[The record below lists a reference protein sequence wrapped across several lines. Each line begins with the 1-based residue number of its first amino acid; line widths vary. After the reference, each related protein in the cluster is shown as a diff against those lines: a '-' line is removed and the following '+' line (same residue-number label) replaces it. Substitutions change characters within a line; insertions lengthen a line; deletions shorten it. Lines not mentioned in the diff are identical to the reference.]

1 MKRHIPML
9 WRRPEIDESI
19 GRIPFPTRAALAR
32 ARAQALVGKG
42 QGWGFLQCFNVRST
56 PQTPTPNLTPQ
67 GGEEAPTQQHG
78 AINSGRRLICGL
90 ALSLTVLAHVEKS
103 AAQSPAP
110 VGVSTEA
117 TMVRRIQMGTG
128 KSTIIDLPQDAA
140 EIFVG
145 NPQVANAVVRSARK
159 LYIIGIANGQTSVF
173 ALDKEGHQIAELEIS
188 IGRDVGELQQIL
200 KAALPNSA
208 IATRTV
214 NETII
219 LTGDVDSPEAAQR
232 AADIA
237 RGFANRMGAAVG
249 ASDGESLVVNSLVIR
264 GRDQVML
271 KVTVAEIR
279 RDIAKQLGLTSS
291 TFGPFTQFN
300 PFAINGT
307 IASLTN
313 GGVTNTTALTLSN
326 SSNTVSATL
335 QAFERYG
342 VSRILSEPS
351 VTAISGESAKLT
363 VGGQFPIPS
372 APACSTT
379 GSQTQ
384 CSPGGVLFQPYGVS
398 LSFTPVVLS
407 EGRILLHLGTEVTE
421 IDNSVSAVI
430 QGVTVPGIRTRRN
443 ETTVELPS
451 GGSLASAGLL
461 QTTSNQ
467 VINGTPGLMDLPILG
482 ALFRSRDYQRNETE
496 LLIVVTPYL
505 VKAVN
510 VKAIPRPDDGFADS
524 SDPQAW
530 LLGRINHLYA
540 SPNNPEAVKN
550 YKGRVGF
557 IQD

>member
-1 MKRHIPML
+1 MQRHIPML
-9 WRRPEIDESI
+9 L
-19 GRIPFPTRAALAR
+19 F
-32 ARAQALVGKG
+32 
-42 QGWGFLQCFNVRST
+42 
-56 PQTPTPNLTPQ
+56 
-67 GGEEAPTQQHG
+67 
-78 AINSGRRLICGL
+78 GL
-90 ALSLTVLAHVEKS
+90 ALGLAVLAHSEKS
-103 AAQSPAP
+103 AAQSHAP
-110 VGVSTEA
+110 IGVSTEA
-117 TMVRRIQMGTG
+117 TLVRRIQMGVG

-145 NPQVANAVVRSARK
+145 NPLVANAVVRSARK
-159 LYIIGIANGQTSVF
+159 LYIIGMAGGQTSVF
-173 ALDKEGHQIAELEIS
+173 ALDKQGHQIAELEIS
-188 IGRDVGELQQIL
+188 IGRDIGELQQIL
-200 KAALPNSA
+200 KAALPNSVIVA
-208 IATRTV
+208 RTV

-219 LTGDVDSPEAAQR
+219 LTGEVDSPEEAQR

-237 RGFANRMGAAVG
+237 RGFANRLGAAVG
-249 ASDGESLVVNSLVIR
+249 ASDAENLVINSMVIR

-291 TFGPFTQFN
+291 TWGAFTQYN
-300 PFAINGT
+300 PFAINGV

-313 GGVTNTTALTLSN
+313 GGGTVTNTTALTLSN
-326 SSNTVSATL
+326 SSNTMSATL

-372 APACSTT
+372 APVCATT
-379 GSQTQ
+379 GSQTT
-384 CSPGGVLFQPYGVS
+384 CSPGGVLFKDYGVS
-398 LSFTPVVLS
+398 LNFTPVVLS

-421 IDNSVSAVI
+421 IDNTVSAVI
-430 QGVTVPGIRTRRN
+430 QSVTVPGIRTRKN

-451 GGSLASAGLL
+451 GGSIASAGLL

-467 VINGTPGLMDLPILG
+467 VINGTPGLMNLPILG

-505 VKAVN
+505 VKAAN
-510 VKAIPRPDDGFADS
+510 VKAIPRPDDGFADAA
-524 SDPQAW
+524 DPQAW